1 MTQQPN
7 PMVPPQAAPQQAP
20 PQQAPPTPAGQA
32 TLEDYAQGLDQVNI
46 DLQRQ
51 SAAYGHFRSVLAQMD
66 ALSANPAMTTA
77 EAGQLPFLIVR
88 FPQKGP
94 DPGEAKLDLNV
105 MPPAMV
111 CQFRPIFEAL
121 AQQAGEALIGAWD
134 NIHQVSA
141 ATAPIVA
148 AAKQAN
154 G

>member
-1 MTQQPN
+1 MTQDN
-7 PMVPPQAAPQQAP
+7 PMMAAQQP
-20 PQQAPPTPAGQA
+20 PQQQA
-32 TLEDYAQGLDQVNI
+32 TLEDYAQGIDQVNI

-51 SAAYGHFRSVLAQMD
+51 SAAYGHFREVLSKID
-66 ALSANPAMTTA
+66 ALAANPAMPTA
-77 EAGQLPFLIVR
+77 DVGSLPFLIVR

-94 DPGEAKLDLNV
+94 APGEAKLDMNV
-105 MPPAMV
+105 MPAAMV

-121 AQQAGEALIGAWD
+121 AQQAGEGLIQAWD